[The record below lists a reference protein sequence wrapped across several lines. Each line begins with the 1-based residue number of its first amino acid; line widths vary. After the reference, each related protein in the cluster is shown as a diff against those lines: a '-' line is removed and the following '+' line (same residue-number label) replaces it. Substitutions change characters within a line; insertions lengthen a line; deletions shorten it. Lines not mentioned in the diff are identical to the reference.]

1 MKQNFF
7 MRFSH
12 NSTTIVYIHALTGQ
26 TAVTTKFCSQ
36 KYWSGQLVLSNGKQP
51 KFSQAQEIYMHQAI
65 EIQLLQQLGKRN
77 FTWKMMQLKHIF
89 IASNHPIKACIAL
102 VYIKY
107 NNYIIF
113 K

>member
-1 MKQNFF
+1 
-7 MRFSH
+7 MRFLH

-26 TAVTTKFCSQ
+26 TVLTTKFCSR
-36 KYWSGQLVLSNGKQP
+36 KYWSGQLVLTNGKHP
-51 KFSQAQEIYMHQAI
+51 KFSQAQEIYMYQAI

-77 FTWKMMQLKHIF
+77 LTWKMMQLKHIF

-102 VYIKY
+102 VCIKH
-107 NNYIIF
+107 NNYIVL